1 MRKRGLTMALG
12 LALLLLAGGVAY
24 AADPLVVVFHL
35 EGCPDCAFMQTVLD
49 GLVADH
55 PDLTIAYHEFSE
67 AGASDLLSH
76 LLQADGATAESFPVI
91 FVGQN
96 APIVGAGRAQE
107 LALRE
112 AVAACLSGSCASP
125 MTRAAG
131 PPIAWGDLL
140 IVAGFL
146 VLLLLFSFM
155 QGLGSS
161 P

>member
-1 MRKRGLTMALG
+1 MRKRTLAVVLG
-12 LALLLLAGGVAY
+12 VALLLLAGGVVY

-35 EGCPDCAFMQTVLD
+35 EGCPDCAFMQTILD
-49 GLVADH
+49 SLAADH

-67 AGASDLLSH
+67 PGASDLLSH
-76 LLQADGATAESFPVI
+76 LLQAYGTTAESFPVI

-112 AVAACLSGSCASP
+112 AVAACLSQSCASP
-125 MTRAAG
+125 MTHAAG
-131 PPIAWGDLL
+131 PAIAWGDLL

-146 VLLLLFSFM
+146 ALFLLFSFM
-155 QGLGSS
+155 QGSSSS

>member
-1 MRKRGLTMALG
+1 MRKRVLVVVLG

-49 GLVADH
+49 SLVADH

-67 AGASDLLSH
+67 PGAPDLLSH
-76 LLQADGATAESFPVI
+76 LLQAYGVTAESFPVI

-112 AVAACLSGSCASP
+112 AVVACLSGSCASP
-125 MTRAAG
+125 MTHAAG

-140 IVAGFL
+140 VVAGFL
-146 VLLLLFSFM
+146 ALFLLFSLM
-155 QGLGSS
+155 QGSSSS

>member
-1 MRKRGLTMALG
+1 MKRRGLAMALG

-24 AADPLVVVFHL
+24 AADPLVVVFHQ
-35 EGCPDCAFMQTVLD
+35 EGCPDCAFMQAVLD
-49 GLVADH
+49 SLVADH
-55 PDLTIAYHEFSE
+55 PDLSIAYHEIFE

-76 LLQADGATAESFPVI
+76 LLQAHGATAESIPVI
-91 FVGQN
+91 FVGDN

-112 AVAACLSGSCASP
+112 AVAACLSGGCASP
-125 MTRAAG
+125 MAHAAE

-140 IVAGFL
+140 VVAGFL

-155 QGLGSS
+155 QGSSSS